1 MSALIVVAALAA
13 QTTAPQPSSPPSSA
27 PPASTASAD
36 PIARGTTTYVDLE
49 AAAGYSTNPSFRITD
64 ADGAAFGRLAIRGVH
79 TRVSERT
86 TTVLTGFAQTSFYSR
101 HQSSQQTFNLSASHD
116 ARVNERLRIFGD
128 LGLGYDEGGQLDTRV
143 LVLPNV
149 PLPPG
154 TIQPPILVGPTG
166 DFLSVTARSY
176 HAVGHIGGQLAL
188 GARDYLSATTG
199 VEHYVFKNDTLDSRY
214 TTIPA
219 SIGYERQINART
231 TVGARLAGTFT
242 DYNGPGNVRVIT
254 PQLTIQTALSE
265 RITVSGAAGVSFARI
280 DDGVSIRHS
289 TGPSASVGLCT
300 RGESDNLCA
309 RAAIDE
315 QGATSAGPARTVSVG
330 VDYSR
335 RLDANQTLGLSVSAN
350 RYSRPTPIVSGFDF
364 SDATYVRAAA
374 DYSRRISDR
383 LFAGANASARKLS
396 QEGPDPKVDVSG
408 SLFVRYRLGDVR

>member
-13 QTTAPQPSSPPSSA
+13 QATAPQPSSPPSS
-27 PPASTASAD
+27 PPASTASAE
-36 PIARGTTTYVDLE
+36 PIMRGATTYVDLE
-49 AAAGYSTNPSFRITD
+49 AGAGYSTNPNFRITD
-64 ADGAAFGRLAIRGVH
+64 AEGAAFGRLAIRGVH

-101 HQSSQQTFNLSASHD
+101 HQSSQQTIDLSASHD
-116 ARVNERLRIFGD
+116 ARVSERLRIFGD
-128 LGLGYDEGGQLDTRV
+128 LGLGYDEGGQLDTRI
-143 LVLPNV
+143 LVIPNV

-154 TIQPPILVGPTG
+154 AIQPPILVGPTG

-176 HAVGHIGGQLAL
+176 RALGHIGGQLAL
-188 GARDYLSATTG
+188 GARDYVSATTG
-199 VEHYVFKNDTLDSRY
+199 VEHYVFKSDTLDTRY
-214 TTIPA
+214 TTVPA

-231 TVGARLAGTFT
+231 TVGARLAGTYT
-242 DYNGPGNVRVIT
+242 DYDGPGNVRVIT

-265 RITVSGAAGVSFARI
+265 RITLSGAAGVSFARI
-280 DDGVSIRHS
+280 DDGVDIRHS
-289 TGPSASVGLCT
+289 TGPSASVGLCA
-300 RGESDNLCA
+300 RGERDNLCA

-335 RLDANQTLGLSVSAN
+335 RLDANQNLGLSLSAS

-374 DYSRRISDR
+374 DYSRRIGDR